1 MLIKILDFQFR
12 KLNEGFQLDVYSRDN
27 SQPLAT
33 VNLKF
38 PRSFLNGTELKQLDF
53 DTKDPAGRVER
64 LREFGRKL
72 YQQIFTPE
80 VEHVWE
86 EHKQNREYEL
96 LVLCIRIADN
106 ANELEAIAWE
116 TLYDEEESG
125 FIAAGTRTTITSL
138 PLDIQPQAALDAVP
152 LPLKMLALVS

>member
-12 KLNEGFQLDVYSRDN
+12 KLNDGFELDVYSRDN

-38 PRSFLNGTELKQLDF
+38 PSSFLNGTESKQLDF

-72 YQQIFTPE
+72 HQQIFTTE
-80 VEHVWE
+80 VARIWS
-86 EHKQNREYEL
+86 EHKQSHEF
-96 LVLCIRIADN
+96 LVLCIRIAPD

-116 TLYDEEESG
+116 TLFDGEE
-125 FIAAGTRTTITSL
+125 FIAAGT
-138 PLDIQPQAALDAVP
+138 
-152 LPLKMLALVS
+152 